1 MTDSDPSDSELY
13 SVMVN
18 QDLYHGSVWGSDA
31 AHKGLKKH
39 FSGRDAVRE
48 RVDAVPVE
56 ALQELHS
63 DLLNTA
69 QQAGSGGHYE
79 TANVVESFAEDVEA
93 LIDDYSYE

>member
-1 MTDSDPSDSELY
+1 MTDSDPSDRTVWY
-13 SVMVN
+13 R
-18 QDLYHGSVWGSDA
+18 QDWLQNS
-31 AHKGLKKH
+31 KGNWVIA
-39 FSGRDAVRE
+39 DE
-48 RVDAVPVE
+48 QQVDAVPVE